1 MAFMQSPCP
10 RLSWLTP
17 GPYTSIGWG
26 EESIREPF
34 VTSSSGVRVQLPKS
48 YDAKLVVRAVQSF
61 CRSYT
66 NARTFEVVF
75 RSCKKSKLPRISSP
89 FVVSVGDERIKYGM
103 IDAEHLR
110 TYIFSGCPLVWGNRR
125 TVIFGD
131 GSFLADLGPM
141 NAQDEKHKTSEV
153 VNRFFCMVDVLTVDS
168 RVDIMSSTDFMA
180 NLERNEWI
188 RLIESLWSIK
198 SLQKYNSRASRER
211 SRS

>member
-1 MAFMQSPCP
+1 
-10 RLSWLTP
+10 
-17 GPYTSIGWG
+17 
-26 EESIREPF
+26 
-34 VTSSSGVRVQLPKS
+34 
-48 YDAKLVVRAVQSF
+48 
-61 CRSYT
+61 
-66 NARTFEVVF
+66 
-75 RSCKKSKLPRISSP
+75 
-89 FVVSVGDERIKYGM
+89 VVSVGDERIKYGM